1 MKKRRN
7 INLARVEKE
16 VIVNAPI
23 EKVFSYISE
32 PNNLL
37 EFWPSLVEIKDV
49 QSLPNGG
56 YSARWVYKMAGM
68 RFDGTGEYTQV
79 IPNHWIIIETK
90 GGVSSTITWTFRSVQ
105 DGTRVNLTV
114 EYRVPIPLLG
124 KLAEAIIVM
133 MNEQE
138 GDLMM
143 ANLRARFMM
152 S

>member
-1 MKKRRN
+1 M
-7 INLARVEKE
+7 ARVEKE
-16 VIVNAPI
+16 VIVNAPV

>member
-16 VIVNAPI
+16 VIVNAPV

-32 PNNLL
+32 P
-37 EFWPSLVEIKDV
+37 
-49 QSLPNGG
+49 
-56 YSARWVYKMAGM
+56 
-68 RFDGTGEYTQV
+68 GTGEYTQV

>member
-1 MKKRRN
+1 
-7 INLARVEKE
+7 LARVEKE
-16 VIVNAPI
+16 VIVNAPV

>member
-1 MKKRRN
+1 M
-7 INLARVEKE
+7 ARVEKE
-16 VIVNAPI
+16 VIVTAPI

-37 EFWPSLVEIKDV
+37 EFWPSLVEIKDI

-68 RFDGTGEYTQV
+68 RFEGTGEYTQV

-138 GDLMM
+138 GDLIM
-143 ANLRARFMM
+143 ANLRARFML